1 MKEKEEKEEEETAVR
16 DAMRAPPVDV
26 RRQDARRGCFH
37 AALLPVVSGEGRVE
51 SSSAGQGHPTPAYP
65 RGGSKGGVGI
75 ALLYGIPFL

>member
-1 MKEKEEKEEEETAVR
+1 
-16 DAMRAPPVDV
+16 MRAPPVDV

-37 AALLPVVSGEGRVE
+37 AASFPVVSREGRVE
-51 SSSAGQGHPTPAYP
+51 LSLAGKGHFTPAYQ